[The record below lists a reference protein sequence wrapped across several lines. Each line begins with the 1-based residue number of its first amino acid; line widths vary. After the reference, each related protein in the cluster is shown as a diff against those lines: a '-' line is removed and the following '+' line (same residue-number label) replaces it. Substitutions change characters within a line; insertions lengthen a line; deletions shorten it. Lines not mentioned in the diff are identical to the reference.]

1 MDERFLIEN
10 EDKKEE
16 LFLIAIKNLIRKN
29 NYSNLIIQK
38 IEGKITKKQFDE
50 ELKNN
55 SKKYTIE
62 QFKLKDP
69 TDATFIIEIYR
80 KLEKFFKDIGKE
92 DISLD
97 EISEMFS
104 VKSEQII
111 ESVKFLKSNIKKQFN
126 IT

>member
-38 IEGKITKKQFDE
+38 IEGQITKKQFDE

-62 QFKLKDP
+62 QFKLKDS

-92 DISLD
+92 NISLD

-104 VKSEQII
+104 VESEQII
-111 ESVKFLKSNIKKQFN
+111 ETVKILKSNIRKQFN
-126 IT
+126 IA